1 MSPRSYREVSIQI
14 LALLALLLL
23 SGCGLVSG
31 SQFIPSFLTDRF
43 DSNGERIFFT
53 ATNAEGER
61 IRYSGGPPFGG
72 MMMTSSLTCASCHD
86 ADGRGGLHTMHM
98 QVMDAPDIRWS
109 TLSSGEHDDHGKDEG
124 NESEEVA
131 YKREDFFRAV
141 RDGLGQNDH
150 RLSNDM
156 PRWNI
161 SDDDLDD
168 LIQFLRTFPGD

>member
-1 MSPRSYREVSIQI
+1 MSPLSNRNIFSYS
-14 LALLALLLL
+14 LAFLAMLLLT
-23 SGCGLVSG
+23 GCGLVGG
-31 SQFIPSFLTDRF
+31 SRFIPNFLTDRF
-43 DSNGERIFFT
+43 NSNGERIYFT
-53 ATNAEGER
+53 ARNEEGER

-72 MMMTSSLTCASCHD
+72 MMMTNSLSCDSCHG

-109 TLSSGEHDDHGKDEG
+109 TLSSGEHGDHGEDEG
-124 NESEEVA
+124 DESEEAA

-141 RDGLGQNDH
+141 RDGLGPNDH

-168 LIQFLRTFPGD
+168 LIQYLGTLPGD